1 MVPRS
6 PHHADAKTDL
16 GNYQGQTT
24 EERKWNSIIPKFPRH
39 IFLKLKYTN
48 SGLPDIFEILQ
59 IR

>member
-39 IFLKLKYTN
+39 IFLKLKYKN
-48 SGLPDIFEILQ
+48 LGLPNIFKIL
-59 IR
+59 